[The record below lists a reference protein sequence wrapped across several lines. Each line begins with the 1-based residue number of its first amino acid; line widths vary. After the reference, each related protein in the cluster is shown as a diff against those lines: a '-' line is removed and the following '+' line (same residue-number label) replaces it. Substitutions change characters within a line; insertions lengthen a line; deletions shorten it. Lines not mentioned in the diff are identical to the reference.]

1 MIVDDLPAVTTSGNN
16 KLHLLV
22 LAGSQINYRYSVFNS
37 QSEIQIGGKL
47 EANNI
52 ITEPFKGKILGVNF
66 NQFKVL
72 EAVQKGESKAARII
86 GDVTVTAIE
95 RNFDPK

>member
-1 MIVDDLPAVTTSGNN
+1 MIVDDLPAVTSSGDSRFSFMN
-16 KLHLLV
+16 
-22 LAGSQINYRYSVFNS
+22 LAGSQIYYRYSVFNS

-52 ITEPFKGKILGVNF
+52 ILEPFKGKILGLNF